1 MASHIGRDTWH
12 MAWDST
18 IPPVLEV
25 GSGEVVT
32 FDVLD
37 ASCGQITADS
47 TLDDLL
53 ALDFSR
59 VDQVAGPIAVSG
71 AQPGDTLE
79 VELLDIVPADWG
91 WTAAIPGFG
100 LLADEFPDAALR
112 ISRLADGL
120 AEFLPGVR
128 IPLAPFCGE
137 LGVAPMGPA
146 RSTIPPTETGGNM
159 DTRHLT
165 AGSRLWLPVQVP
177 DALFSLGDGHA
188 AQGDGEVCGTA
199 IETPVRV
206 SVRLTVRRD
215 VSVTAPEF
223 ETVGPL
229 GVSTNSAGWFA
240 ADGVGP
246 DLFVAARDAVR
257 RMIDRLGIRHGLSP
271 VDAYMLVSVAGDLRI
286 SEIVDQPNWIVT
298 CYMPTSIFRD

>member
-1 MASHIGRDTWH
+1 MPSHIGRDTWH
-12 MAWDST
+12 LAWDSA

-25 GSGEVVT
+25 GSGDVVT

-37 ASCGQITADS
+37 ASCGQIDASSTAADLL
-47 TLDDLL
+47 TLDF
-53 ALDFSR
+53 AR
-59 VDQVAGPIAVSG
+59 VDQVAGPIAVAG

-79 VELLDIVPADWG
+79 VEILDVVPAEWG

-100 LLADEFPDAALR
+100 LLTDEFPDAALR
-112 ISRLADGL
+112 ITRLADGVG
-120 AEFLPGVR
+120 EFLPGVR

-137 LGVAPMGPA
+137 LGLAPTGPA

-165 AGSRLWLPVQVP
+165 AGSRLWLPVHVP

-206 SVRLTVRRD
+206 SVRLTIRRD
-215 VSVTAPEF
+215 VQVSAPEF
-223 ETVGPL
+223 ETSGPL
-229 GVSTNSAGWFA
+229 GASTNTAGWFA
-240 ADGVGP
+240 ADGIGP
-246 DLFVAARDAVR
+246 DLFQAARDAVR
-257 RMIDRLGIRHGLSP
+257 RMIDRLAARQGLAE
-271 VDAYMLVSVAGDLRI
+271 VDAYLLISVAGDLRI

-298 CYMPTSIFRD
+298 CYMPTSIFAS